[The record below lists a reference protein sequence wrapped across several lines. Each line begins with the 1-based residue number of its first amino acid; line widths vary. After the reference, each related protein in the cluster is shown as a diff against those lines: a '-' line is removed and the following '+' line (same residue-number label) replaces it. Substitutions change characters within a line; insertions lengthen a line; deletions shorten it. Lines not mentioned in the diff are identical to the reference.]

1 MAERKV
7 VTSTDAPGAIG
18 PYSQGIGCGDF
29 VFISGQ
35 LPIDMATGELCAGSI
50 GEQTKH
56 SLKNAAAIAK
66 AAGTDLSRA
75 VKTTI
80 FLADMADFAEV
91 NKAYAE
97 FFPTEPP
104 ARSCFAVAGLPKNA
118 RVEIEVI
125 CAR

>member
-1 MAERKV
+1 MAERV
-7 VTSTDAPGAIG
+7 VVATADAPGAIG
-18 PYSQGIGCGDF
+18 PYSQGIQLGDL

-66 AAGTDLSRA
+66 AAGTDLSKA

-80 FLADMADFAEV
+80 FLTSMADFAEV
-91 NKAYAE
+91 NAAY
-97 FFPTEPP
+97 
-104 ARSCFAVAGLPKNA
+104 

-125 CAR
+125 CGR

>member
-1 MAERKV
+1 MERKV
-7 VTSTDAPGAIG
+7 IATTDAPGAIG
-18 PYSQGIGCGDF
+18 PYSQAIEAGGL

-56 SLKNAAAIAK
+56 CLKNAAAIAR
-66 AAGTDLSRA
+66 AAGTELARA

-80 FLADMADFAEV
+80 FLADIADFAEV
-91 NKAYAE
+91 NAAYAE
-97 FFPTEPP
+97 FFPDAPP
-104 ARSCFAVAGLPKNA
+104 ARSCFAVAALPKNA
-118 RVEIEVI
+118 RVEIEMI